1 MPASTIGDS
10 FAAASAQLPVA
21 LVYLGVLTLV
31 FVLLPSWTIPVSWSA
46 LGLGAFIGI
55 FGGLIKLPDG
65 VRHLSPFADAPVVV
79 GEVDWTGGYWMFGI
93 TVVALAVAAAL
104 IRRRDFAIG

>member
-1 MPASTIGDS
+1 MPA
-10 FAAASAQLPVA
+10 AQLPVA

-31 FVLLPSWTIPVSWSA
+31 FVVLPSWTVALAWTT

-55 FGGLIKLPDG
+55 FGALVNLPEWL
-65 VRHLSPFADAPVVV
+65 RHVSPFADAPVVV
-79 GEVDWTGGYWMFGI
+79 GTVDWTGGYWMFGI
-93 TVVALAVAAAL
+93 AIVATAAAAAL